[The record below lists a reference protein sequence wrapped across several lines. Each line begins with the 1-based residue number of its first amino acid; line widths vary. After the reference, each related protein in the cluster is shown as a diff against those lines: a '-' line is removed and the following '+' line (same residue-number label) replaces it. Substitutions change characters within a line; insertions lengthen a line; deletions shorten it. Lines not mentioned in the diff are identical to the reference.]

1 MPELPEVETIAA
13 RLRNGDQEHPPLVGL
28 TILGAQL
35 LWERTLALL
44 EPQEFESRI
53 VGQSVRGIGR
63 RGKYLVF
70 ELSTDIMLIHLRMS
84 GDLLVEPT
92 IAPLDKHHRLILD
105 FKGNLRLA
113 FNDTRKFGRVWL
125 TANPDSVLGSL
136 GPEPL
141 DDSLTVSD
149 FHRRMLSYHR
159 QLKPLLLDQHFIA
172 GLGNIYTDEAL
183 HLSKLHP
190 LTRSDTLTFEQSER
204 LLSSIRQVLLA
215 GIRRNGT
222 SIDWVYRGGDYQRY
236 LRVYQRAGKPCPECD
251 TPIQR
256 IVVGQ
261 RGTHLCP
268 NCQPFENYQD

>member
-1 MPELPEVETIAA
+1 MPELPEVETIAG
-13 RLRNGDQEHPPLVGL
+13 RLRNGGPNHPSLIDRA
-28 TILGAQL
+28 ILGTQL
-35 LWERTLALL
+35 LWERTLAM
-44 EPQEFESRI
+44 PAPSEFETRI
-53 VGQSVRGIGR
+53 VDQIVSNINR

-70 ELSTDIMLIHLRMS
+70 ELSPDFLLFHLRMS
-84 GDLLVEPT
+84 GDIVVEDIT
-92 IAPLDKHHRLILD
+92 GSVDKHHRLTLD
-105 FKGNLRLA
+105 LEGGLRLA

-125 TANPDSVLGSL
+125 TADPESILGSL

-141 DDSLTVSD
+141 DDSLNVFE
-149 FHRRMLSYHR
+149 FHHRMQSHRR

-183 HLSKLHP
+183 NLAQLHP
-190 LTRSDTLTFEQSER
+190 KTRSDRLTFEQSR
-204 LLSSIRQVLLA
+204 SLLSSIRKVLNG

-222 SIDWVYRGGDYQRY
+222 SIDWAYKGGDNQKY
-236 LRVYQRAGKPCPECD
+236 LRVYQRTGKPCPRCG

-268 NCQPFENYQD
+268 NCQQLNN